1 MHKKTLL
8 EYMSV
13 LPDPRKTNHSQNRHE
28 LLDIVIVAILAV
40 IAGADTWVEIADFG
54 RTKEAWL
61 KTFLNLPNGIPSH
74 DTFGRVFAILN
85 PDAFEKCFRE
95 WAQTLHPAFRKGRD
109 VIALDGK
116 SVRRSHNKNRKPL
129 HIVSAFAAENGII
142 LGQRKVDGKT
152 NEITV
157 IPELIETLD
166 VKGAIVT
173 IDAMGTQAWIA
184 RKIIEN
190 KGDYVLALKGNQRR
204 LLADA
209 KRILETGATDFARTA
224 EESHG
229 REEARECVVSDHI
242 GLLRD
247 RLRWTN
253 IRSIARITSKRTIQG
268 RTTMQSRYFISSLKA
283 DAKEILSAVRAH
295 WKIENSLHWSLD
307 VAFRE
312 DESRVRIKH
321 AGENLAL
328 VRKFAMNLLR
338 KDKAKVGLKA
348 RRLRAAW
355 DEDYLWSIVQMGS

>member
-1 MHKKTLL
+1 MTKKTLL
-8 EYMSV
+8 DHLSV

-61 KTFLNLPNGIPSH
+61 KKFLALPNGIPSH

-85 PDAFEKCFRE
+85 PDAFEKCFRD
-95 WAQTLHPAFRKGRD
+95 WVRTLHPGMQKE

-116 SVRRSHNKNRKPL
+116 SVRRSHKKGMKPL
-129 HIVSAFAAENGII
+129 HLVSAFAAENGVI

-157 IPELIETLD
+157 IPELLETLHLH
-166 VKGAIVT
+166 GAIVT
-173 IDAMGTQAWIA
+173 IDAMGTQGWIA

-190 KGDYVLALKGNQRR
+190 KGDYVLVVKGNQRR
-204 LLADA
+204 LLADV
-209 KRILETGATDFARTA
+209 KRILEAEATDSARTA

-229 REEARECVVSDHI
+229 RKETRECVVSDHI
-242 GLLRD
+242 GLVRD
-247 RLRWTN
+247 RGRWTN
-253 IRSIARITSKRTIQG
+253 IQSIARVTSKRIIQG
-268 RTTMQSRYFISSLKA
+268 KTSAQSRYFISSLKA
-283 DAKEILSAVRAH
+283 DAQEILSVVRAH
-295 WKIENSLHWSLD
+295 WKIENTLHWSLD

-328 VRKFAMNLLR
+328 VRKIAMNLLR
-338 KDKAKVGLKA
+338 KDRAKAGLKA
-348 RRLRAAW
+348 RRLKAAW
-355 DEDYLWSIVQMGS
+355 DESYLWSIIEMGS

>member
-1 MHKKTLL
+1 MQKKTLL
-8 EYMSV
+8 DHMSV

-54 RTKEAWL
+54 RTKETWL
-61 KTFLNLPNGIPSH
+61 KTFLSLPNGIPSH

-85 PDAFEKCFRE
+85 PDAFERCFRE
-95 WAQTLHPAFRKGRD
+95 WAHALHSEIRKG

-116 SVRRSHNKNRKPL
+116 SVRRSHHKDRKPL
-129 HIVSAFAAENGII
+129 HIVSAFAAEEGII

-157 IPELIETLD
+157 IPELLETLHLE
-166 VKGAIVT
+166 GAIVT

-190 KGDYVLALKGNQRR
+190 KGDYVLAVKGNQRR
-204 LLADA
+204 LLHDA
-209 KRILETGATDFARTA
+209 KKILEAGVADSARTS

-229 REEARECVVSDHI
+229 REEVRECVVSDQVSQI
-242 GLLRD
+242 RD
-247 RLRWTN
+247 RGRWTN
-253 IRSIARITSKRTIQG
+253 IRSIARVTSRRTIQG
-268 RTTMQSRYFISSLKA
+268 KTSAQSRYFVSSLKA
-283 DAKEILSAVRAH
+283 DAKEILSVVRAH
-295 WKIENSLHWSLD
+295 WKIENALHWSLD

-312 DESRVRIKH
+312 DESRVRVKH

-338 KDKAKVGLKA
+338 KDRAKVGLKA
-348 RRLRAAW
+348 RRLKAAW
-355 DEDYLWSIVQMGS
+355 DESYLWSIVEMGA